1 MSDGRSVRSEP
12 ADGEAA
18 ADGEAV
24 VEVRAA
30 HLISAG
36 VVTALVGFAST
47 SVVVLA
53 GLRAAGADPTQAASG
68 LLAVTVTQALGTLWL
83 SRRHQMPILLAWSTP
98 GAALLASTGSVDG
111 GWPAAV
117 GAFLLVGALILV
129 TGLWPRLGALIA
141 AIPAPIAQ
149 AMLAGVLLSL
159 CIAPVHGLVDHPALI
174 VPEVVVWLVLLRLA
188 PRWAVPAAFAAAV
201 VAVGI
206 WLGRHGGAA
215 GPLLPRVALTAPT
228 LTWASVLSLAVPLY
242 IVTMASQNVPGVA
255 VLSSYGYAVPWR
267 ESMTVT
273 GVGTVLGAFAGGHAI
288 NLAAIT
294 AALAASPDAHPDP
307 KRRWIVAH
315 LAAWTF
321 LVLALASMALVTVST
336 AAPAGVTTAV
346 AGLALVGTLA
356 SSLASALADPDDRQA
371 AIVTFVVA
379 ASGVTLASVGAA
391 FWALA
396 AGLLLH
402 ATTRRSEGAIVDVSP
417 TTFRTGRR
425 SRTRR
430 T

>member
-1 MSDGRSVRSEP
+1 MEQRDRDLP
-12 ADGEAA
+12 ADATNLDRADG

-24 VEVRAA
+24 SGVRLA
-30 HLISAG
+30 HLVSAG
-36 VVTALVGFAST
+36 VVTALVGFASA

-53 GLRAAGADPTQAASG
+53 GLRAVGANPTQAASG

-83 SRRHQMPILLAWSTP
+83 SRRHRMPILLAWSTP
-98 GAALLASTGSVDG
+98 GAALLASTGAVDG

-117 GAFLLVGALILV
+117 GAFFVVGGLILA
-129 TGLWPRLGALIA
+129 TALWPRLGALIA
-141 AIPAPIAQ
+141 RVPTPIAQ

-159 CIAPVHGLVDHPALI
+159 CLAPAHGLVDHPAL
-174 VPEVVVWLVLLRLA
+174 VAPAVVVWLALGRLA

-206 WLGRHGGAA
+206 WLGRHGGPH
-215 GPLLPRVALTAPT
+215 GPLLPQVALTSPT

-242 IVTMASQNVPGVA
+242 VVTMASQNVPGVA

-294 AALAASPDAHPDP
+294 AALAASPAAHPDP
-307 KRRWIVAH
+307 RRRWIVAH

-321 LVLALASMALVTVST
+321 LVLAAVSTALVTVVT

-346 AGLALVGTLA
+346 AGLALFGTLA
-356 SSLASALADPDDRQA
+356 SSLASALADPADRQA
-371 AIVTFVVA
+371 AVVTFVVA
-379 ASGVTLASVGAA
+379 ASGITLAGVGAA
-391 FWALA
+391 FWALT
-396 AGLLLH
+396 AGLLVR
-402 ATTRRSEGAIVDVSP
+402 ATLAPRLGFAPPGEK
-417 TTFRTGRR
+417 
-425 SRTRR
+425 
-430 T
+430 